1 MLKAESSVKEQ
12 ESGVGD
18 TGELN
23 GAVTRGIRGAL
34 QGSPQQQGFRLH
46 FELIALVVCRDW
58 PRGAGRLG
66 RPAGKPWP

>member
-18 TGELN
+18 M

-46 FELIALVVCRDW
+46 FEMIALVVCRDW